1 MLHAHSRPVFL
12 MPRPASKPLPKPRS
26 EAPRVSPAARRRV
39 NLSLRASTV
48 DDARALGLNI
58 SRIADDK
65 IAEAV
70 RQEKGR
76 RWAEEN
82 REAIE
87 HHTRRI
93 ERDGMW
99 NKDLLRF

>member
-1 MLHAHSRPVFL
+1 
-12 MPRPASKPLPKPRS
+12 MPLVTAKPKPTIKAGAARS
-26 EAPRVSPAARRRV
+26 TSNVRRRV
-39 NLSLRASTV
+39 NLSLRATTL
-48 DDARALGLNI
+48 DDARELGLNI

-65 IAEAV
+65 LAEAV
-70 RQEKGR
+70 REEKGR
-76 RWAEEN
+76 RWLEEN

-87 HHTRRI
+87 YHTKRI

>member
-1 MLHAHSRPVFL
+1 MSPVVPKKTL
-12 MPRPASKPLPKPRS
+12 PPTQAKTPRTT
-26 EAPRVSPAARRRV
+26 SPVRRRV
-39 NLSLRASTV
+39 NLSLRASTL
-48 DDARALGLNI
+48 DEARALGLNI
-58 SRIADDK
+58 SRLADDK
-65 IAEAV
+65 LAEAV
-70 RQEKGR
+70 REEKGR
-76 RWAEEN
+76 RWLEEN